1 MGKKR
6 DDTEP
11 RPRLSPTATVEHLT
25 EELVAELAIPP
36 LPEGVPQ
43 RLADAIERR
52 VQALLYRLR
61 EASTRRYVGALEI
74 RLVRDA
80 FRAVLTAY
88 ELKLPDSEVYYA
100 TFRHLV
106 DELGYDSADVG
117 FTKRPTPEE

>member
-88 ELKLPDSEVYYA
+88 ELRMPDAEAHYA
-100 TFRHLV
+100 TFRKLV
-106 DELGYDSADVG
+106 EELGYERVEVG
-117 FTKRPTPEE
+117 FRKLDR

>member
-6 DDTEP
+6 DESEP
-11 RPRLSPTATVEHLT
+11 KPRRSPTATVEYLT
-25 EELVAELAIPP
+25 EELIAELAIPP

-61 EASTRRYVGALEI
+61 EAITRRYVGALEI
-74 RLVRDA
+74 RLARDA

-88 ELKLPDSEVYYA
+88 ELRLPDAEAHYA
-100 TFRHLV
+100 TFCKV
-106 DELGYDSADVG
+106 VEELGYERVEVG
-117 FTKRPTPEE
+117 FRKLDR